1 MFWTRATIE
10 RSTAS
15 QSATG
20 AEVLAW
26 ADVLADAEARLL
38 PLVTEESDQQWATP
52 EESAY
57 EVHLRGGGLGIQ
69 ARDRVA
75 YDGRSFDVRKVT
87 EPPPFGEPI
96 TILGVVEIVP

>member
-1 MFWTRATIE
+1 MFWTRAAIE

-20 AEVLAW
+20 AEVLSW
-26 ADVLADAEARLL
+26 ASVISSAEARLL
-38 PLVTEESDQQWATP
+38 PLVTEESVQQWAIP

-57 EVHLRGGGLGIQ
+57 EVHLRGSGLGIQ
-69 ARDRVA
+69 ARDRVS
-75 YDGRSFDVRKVT
+75 YDGRYFDVRKVT

-96 TILGVVEIVP
+96 TILGAVEIVP